1 MKTTVENLQALREYL
16 FKKPQA
22 KSTKWHKNVNIKY
35 DTGKVLKL
43 NGVVENYGSRRNP
56 MWHWVGSEPSD
67 NLLNQ
72 VLAWEKN
79 FTDSRYKFEAPEI
92 RNEKRTEVFRLD
104 VIIPHLSCYTK
115 NGAMV
120 EFFEDSVVLNKN
132 GQQLK
137 VDNQDTLMKLI
148 SMI

>member
-22 KSTKWHKNVNIKY
+22 KSTKWHKNVDIKF

-43 NGVVENYGSRRNP
+43 NGVIENYGSRRNP

-72 VLAWEKN
+72 VLVWERE
-79 FTDSRYKFEAPEI
+79 FTDSRYKLEVPEV
-92 RNEKRTEVFRLD
+92 RNEKRIESFRLD
-104 VIIPHLSCYTK
+104 VIIPHLTCYTK
-115 NGAMV
+115 NGAKV
-120 EFFEDSVVLNKN
+120 EFLKDSVVLNKN
-132 GQQLK
+132 GHDLK
-137 VDNQDTLMKLI
+137 IDDQDTLMKLI
-148 SMI
+148 NMI